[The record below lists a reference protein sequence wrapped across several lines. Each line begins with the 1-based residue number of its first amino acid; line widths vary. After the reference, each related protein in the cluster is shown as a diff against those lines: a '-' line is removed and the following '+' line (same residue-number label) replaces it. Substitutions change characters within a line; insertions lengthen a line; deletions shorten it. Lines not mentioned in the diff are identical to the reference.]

1 MNLVD
6 FKELMY
12 YNFSKEFV
20 GREVN
25 LMTKKIRAITI
36 SSVILIIIC
45 ACCALTVV
53 NGKSIDAVESANMEA
68 NTSDSITVKWKKVKN
83 AEGYRIY
90 LKNNDT
96 DEYKLFREIEG
107 EDTLFYEFDE
117 LGGGTVYNI
126 EVTAFKHFNKKVYES
141 EKAQSLTI
149 YTLPD
154 KPKQT
159 AASPK
164 EGILSVKWEEVKN
177 ALGYEL
183 EYAKDNAF
191 KDKSTENMEDGKK
204 TSFKL
209 EKLTPK
215 DVYYTHL
222 RAYIEIDGNKVYG
235 EWSDV
240 CETKIKEKFVM
251 GADIDPKKPIVALS
265 FDDGPGY
272 PYDGKASTTSQ
283 ILDVLEEYGARA
295 TFFMCG
301 SRVDNSN
308 VDCLKREI
316 ELGCE
321 LGNHTF
327 DHKHYG
333 KKVTKSD
340 ISKCSEWIK
349 EKSGKAPTIYRCP
362 GGMITP
368 VMKEQCKKE
377 GMPIAY
383 WSVDTE
389 DWKSKDPDK
398 IYDIVNKQ
406 VYDGAIILMHD
417 IYPTTVEAVKKIVP
431 KLIEDGYQIVGVSE
445 MLAAKN
451 GEMPTPGEQYVDYK
465 TINNNT

>member
-1 MNLVD
+1 
-6 FKELMY
+6 
-12 YNFSKEFV
+12 
-20 GREVN
+20 
-25 LMTKKIRAITI
+25 MTKKIRAITI
-36 SSVILIIIC
+36 SSILLIIIC

-53 NGKSIDAVESANMEA
+53 NGKSIDAVESANMES
-68 NTSDSITVKWKKVKN
+68 NSSDSITVKWKRVKN

-90 LKNNDT
+90 LKNNET
-96 DEYKLFREIEG
+96 GEYELFKEIEG
-107 EDTLFYEFDE
+107 ENTLSYEFDE
-117 LGGGTVYNI
+117 LGGATVYDI
-126 EVTAFKHFNKKVYES
+126 EVTAFKHFNKKLYES
-141 EKAQSLTI
+141 EKSQSLTI

-154 KPKQT
+154 KPKQS
-159 AASPK
+159 ASSPK
-164 EGILSVKWEEVKN
+164 ESILSVKWKEVKN
-177 ALGYEL
+177 ASGYEIEL
-183 EYAKDNAF
+183 SKDNNF
-191 KDKSTENMEDGKK
+191 KDKSTGNIEDGK
-204 TSFKL
+204 TLSFKL
-209 EKLTPK
+209 SDLTPK
-215 DVYYTHL
+215 DVYYTHV
-222 RAYIEIDGNKVYG
+222 RAYVEIDGSKVYG
-235 EWSDV
+235 EWSDIS
-240 CETKIKEKFVM
+240 ETRIKEKFVM

-308 VDCLKREI
+308 VECLKREI

-321 LGNHTF
+321 LGNHTY
-327 DHKHYG
+327 DHKNYG
-333 KKVTKSD
+333 KKVKAED
-340 ISKCSEWIK
+340 ISKCSQRIK
-349 EKSGKAPTIYRCP
+349 EKCGKAPTIFRCP
-362 GGMITP
+362 GGMITS

-389 DWKSKDPDK
+389 DWKSKNPDK
-398 IYDIVNKQ
+398 IYEAVNKQ

-445 MLAAKN
+445 MLAVKN